1 MGAAALEL
9 ARGRHDVGRVAEQ
22 YVSAFEQAAGGRS
35 VDDAVL
41 REVTEAAA
49 AVGIAADSV
58 EARELAARLA
68 EVDLGD

>member
-9 ARGRHDVGRVAEQ
+9 ARGRHDADRVAEL
-22 YVSAFEQAAGGRS
+22 YVSAFEQGAGGREVS
-35 VDDAVL
+35 DAVL
-41 REVTEAAA
+41 REVSEAAVT
-49 AVGIAADSV
+49 VGIEPGSA